1 MKTIGVAVLNNKI
14 HLVSSRFLSVD
25 ESPATPE
32 TIRLAIDEA
41 INHLDAL
48 YSALASFPESDSI
61 VEQDRLIDAYLAV
74 KGKLP
79 KTVEE
84 FDAMSHTGIA

>member
-48 YSALASFPESDSI
+48 Y
-61 VEQDRLIDAYLAV
+61 
-74 KGKLP
+74 
-79 KTVEE
+79 
-84 FDAMSHTGIA
+84 